1 MLATR
6 KTVNFRLSVPRDFQ
20 VLEHAD
26 SAQVKST
33 NHKILWKYQDKCD
46 SLEENELFYVEYFS
60 AFFLSIGVEEKEIW
74 GRN

>member
-1 MLATR
+1 M
-6 KTVNFRLSVPRDFQ
+6 PGDFQ
-20 VLEHAD
+20 VLERAD

-33 NHKILWKYQDKCD
+33 NHEILWKYQDKCD

-60 AFFLSIGVEEKEIW
+60 AFFLSIGVEEKDIW